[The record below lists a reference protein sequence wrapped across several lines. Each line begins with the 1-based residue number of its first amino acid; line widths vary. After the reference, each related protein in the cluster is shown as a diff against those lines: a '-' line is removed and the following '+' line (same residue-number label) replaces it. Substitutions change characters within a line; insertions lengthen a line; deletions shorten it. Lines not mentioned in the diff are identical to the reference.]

1 MRGAKVAILR
11 KNKLKNNI
19 MDTTDQQIDRE
30 YDNCLSAIISYGSM
44 DIRRAVTVSLE
55 VGEDG
60 DWIAELVQEF
70 SESCEV
76 RLNDVD
82 IVSAVYEDILQT
94 SRTEIEDLINFD
106 FCNDGADIYT
116 AGNYC
121 ETSYDYSDNANET
134 IKDKLIEN
142 SILFADLSVKLQWFL
157 TEIEAEY

>member
-1 MRGAKVAILR
+1 M
-11 KNKLKNNI
+11 N
-19 MDTTDQQIDRE
+19 TTDQQIDRE
-30 YDNCLSAIISYGSM
+30 YDNFLSAIISYGSM
-44 DIRRAVTVSLE
+44 DIRRAVTVAIE
-55 VGEDG
+55 VKEDG
-60 DWIAELVQEF
+60 DWIAEVVQEF

-76 RLNDVD
+76 NLNDIDV
-82 IVSAVYEDILQT
+82 VSTVYEDILQT

-121 ETSYDYSDNANET
+121 ATSYDYSDNANET

-142 SILFADLSVKLQWFL
+142 SILFSDLSVKLQWFL